1 MAALSVQYKLNPPAG
16 TAAPALE
23 PNAHHTIPVLA
34 PPSGDHRSYYD
45 ALRASIADAKATL
58 GEELTAWRDAVGKG
72 EAIKEKKQVSTDSEE
87 EEEEVDDRDS

>member
-16 TAAPALE
+16 TSAPALE

-34 PPSGDHRSYYD
+34 APNADHRSYYD
-45 ALRASIADAKATL
+45 ALRASIADANAKL

-72 EAIKEKKQVSTDSEE
+72 EVIKEKKQVSADSE